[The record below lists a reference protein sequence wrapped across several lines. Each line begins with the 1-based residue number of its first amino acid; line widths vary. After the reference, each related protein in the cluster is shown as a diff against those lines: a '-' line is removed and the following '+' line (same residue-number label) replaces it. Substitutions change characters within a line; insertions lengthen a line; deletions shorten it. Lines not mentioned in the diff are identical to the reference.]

1 MKNALYILAPLA
13 IISLLVVSCSKP
25 EAPIVPE
32 GECENFVSVSSAQ
45 HGIVFEGSLVDFFS
59 QRNWKPDV
67 LYTVTIDGT
76 TEGCYK
82 GKYLITFTD

>member
-1 MKNALYILAPLA
+1 MKNALYLLAPLA
-13 IISLLVVSCSKP
+13 ILSILLVSCSKP
-25 EAPIVPE
+25 SDPVVADS
-32 GECENFVSVSSAQ
+32 ECDNFVSVSSSQ

-59 QRNWKPDV
+59 ERNWKPDV